1 MIVFLTQHP
10 ETVSN
15 IMPAPLSDIA
25 TLVCVVF
32 CGSAKP
38 TLHWLKEKACPLVVR
53 WETIL
58 KVLEWLRAH
67 NPLYRDVIINTM
79 WISVPPERDVL
90 DYNIEHIPLSTASRT
105 LVSRY
110 DAPNEPNDVSDTPP
124 QPFDGPVQF
133 ESVVITDVDAHAPV
147 TSIEGHSSLAR

>member
-1 MIVFLTQHP
+1 
-10 ETVSN
+10 
-15 IMPAPLSDIA
+15 MPAPLSDIA

-32 CGSAKP
+32 CRSAKP
-38 TLHWLKEKACPLVVR
+38 TLQWLKEKACPLVVR

-79 WISVPPERDVL
+79 WISVPPERDVP